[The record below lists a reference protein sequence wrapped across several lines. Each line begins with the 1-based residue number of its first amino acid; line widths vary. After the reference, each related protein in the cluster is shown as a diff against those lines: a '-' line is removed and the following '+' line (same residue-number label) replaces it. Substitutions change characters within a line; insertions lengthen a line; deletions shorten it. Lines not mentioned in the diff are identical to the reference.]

1 MQKYYE
7 KHPDEKLLKE
17 RIKELEIEL
26 EDLKKQQN
34 K

>member
-7 KHPDEKLLKE
+7 TYPNETLLKE